1 MHGFAIRL
9 LISALGLWIASATV
23 PSMHFASGWTLLW
36 AALLLGV
43 VNAIVRP
50 FFVLLTLPITVL
62 TLGIFLLVINAA
74 MLAIVAQLLGGFELG
89 GFRSAFFGAL
99 IVSLVSWFAS
109 SFIGPRGRV
118 QVIYTRHD
126 DKGGR

>member
-1 MHGFAIRL
+1 MQGFLLRL
-9 LISALGLWIASATV
+9 LISALALWIASAIV
-23 PSMHFASGWTLLW
+23 PAMHFASGWSLFW

-50 FFVLLTLPITVL
+50 FFILLTLPITVL

-74 MLAIVAQLLGGFELG
+74 MLALVAAMLGGFELG
-89 GFRSAFFGAL
+89 GFGSAFLGAL
-99 IVSLVSWFAS
+99 IVSVVSWLAS

-118 QVIYTRHD
+118 QVIYTKHD
-126 DKGGR
+126 GRR